1 MHSPYTVVDLSSV
14 HFPRRSEQYLR
25 RNYLS
30 FSPSTGKSNSSAF
43 PPACIVPWLAVQF
56 IGLHRIFFFLH
67 FILHRLIV
75 FNLVPYFISPIFYRR
90 REIKN
95 LWQMYEQHPCCPPL
109 AGLFCRSLD
118 LNWCL
123 NGQAGELYKS
133 MCAARKNSFASTPK
147 LHGIFVFFI
156 FFKYCCWSPACE
168 LRLETHKYPN
178 GEYFSTFFP
187 LPHFRHFHW
196 VGDIEAET
204 CSSLVFQSPSLRCQY
219 CTYMCKHNIH
229 GAHTI
234 YITRIGWIYMYALL
248 RPVYTARDTSIESE
262 REEKRH
268 TEGPLASRGGP
279 ADNAGMSRS
288 LDPRISTT
296 RLLFFCAHKKGSSN
310 FDLLAFLFDSSV
322 DRPGGSAYL
331 HFSP

>member
-147 LHGIFVFFI
+147 LYRIFVFFI
-156 FFKYCCWSPACE
+156 FFKCCCRSPACE

-187 LPHFRHFHW
+187 SRIF
-196 VGDIEAET
+196 DIFIEWET
-204 CSSLVFQSPSLRCQY
+204 LKLKPAHLLYSNLQAFDVNNTAHICVSI
-219 CTYMCKHNIH
+219 TYTGHTLYILH
-229 GAHTI
+229 G
-234 YITRIGWIYMYALL
+234 
-248 RPVYTARDTSIESE
+248 
-262 REEKRH
+262 
-268 TEGPLASRGGP
+268 
-279 ADNAGMSRS
+279 
-288 LDPRISTT
+288 
-296 RLLFFCAHKKGSSN
+296 
-310 FDLLAFLFDSSV
+310 
-322 DRPGGSAYL
+322 
-331 HFSP
+331 